1 MLRFTIGAVGCG
13 GSAVAV
19 VWKAEERLIAMI
31 RAQVAAGEMQ
41 QALSTYEK
49 LATRMPN
56 SPVPLIAQADLQMAA
71 KDLSAAENSLR
82 KAYTSLTAKVPSG
95 EYGKRVTANPTSA
108 GLLNLEN
115 ITTVEGALPI
125 FAGSDLVG
133 SIGISGAP
141 GGDKDAAC
149 AQAGIDRIARGL
161 AAN

>member
-1 MLRFTIGAVGCG
+1 M
-13 GSAVAV
+13 
-19 VWKAEERLIAMI
+19 
-31 RAQVAAGEMQ
+31 
-41 QALSTYEK
+41 
-49 LATRMPN
+49 
-56 SPVPLIAQADLQMAA
+56 
-71 KDLSAAENSLR
+71 
-82 KAYTSLTAKVPSG
+82 PSG